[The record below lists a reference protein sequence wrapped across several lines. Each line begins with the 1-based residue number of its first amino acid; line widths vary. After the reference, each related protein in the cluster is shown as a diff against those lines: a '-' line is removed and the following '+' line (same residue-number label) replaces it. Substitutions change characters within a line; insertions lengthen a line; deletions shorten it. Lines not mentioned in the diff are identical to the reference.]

1 MPEVTREQFETAVRN
16 ERLVE
21 HEPIPGDGRRNY
33 SDPSGAWRGVQE
45 GEGSGA
51 RYILNAPSQNL

>member
-1 MPEVTREQFETAVRN
+1 MVEVTREQFEMAVKS
-16 ERLVE
+16 EGLTE

-33 SDPSGAWRGVQE
+33 SDHTGAWRGVQE

-51 RYILNAPSQNL
+51 RYILAPQNP